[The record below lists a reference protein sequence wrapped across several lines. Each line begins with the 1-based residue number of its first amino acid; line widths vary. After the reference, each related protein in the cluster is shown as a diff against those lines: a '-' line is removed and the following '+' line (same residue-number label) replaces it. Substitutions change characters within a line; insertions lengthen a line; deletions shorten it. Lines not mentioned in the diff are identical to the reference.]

1 MSDEAIAW
9 VVIVA
14 LFCFNVRMAQ
24 YLWLSAM
31 IRRMN
36 SGQPLSGRQVRMI
49 RLMK

>member
-9 VVIVA
+9 GVITG
-14 LFCFNVRMAQ
+14 LLCFSVRMAQ

-36 SGQPLSGRQVRMI
+36 SGHPLSERQVRMI
-49 RLMK
+49 RLMS